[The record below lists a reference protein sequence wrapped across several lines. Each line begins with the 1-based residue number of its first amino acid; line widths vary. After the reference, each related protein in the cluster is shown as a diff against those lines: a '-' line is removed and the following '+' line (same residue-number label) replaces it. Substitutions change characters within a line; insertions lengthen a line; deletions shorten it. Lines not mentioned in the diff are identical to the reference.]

1 MGRWK
6 IVAVAIVAV
15 LALSIF
21 SGYLLYILTGNVMLS
36 RSLGGL
42 EYYSSV
48 GVAVERTVAPSKKAE
63 AGKAEGM
70 AIEAPQKLTAYT
82 GQERLI
88 SYTASIGLTVER
100 GMVEDSVDRILY
112 IVDAYKGYVSSMNV
126 GKEAARLT
134 VKIPQ
139 DSFFKFIDEVS
150 RIGKVISRMISGTDL
165 TEKIIDL
172 RARIKNA
179 RAVEASLVELLDRAR
194 NVSEVLEV
202 MRELSKVR
210 EEIEVME
217 AQLRNLEMSI
227 SYSTITIEISEEE
240 VGKEYVELLFKVLD
254 SRNTPVPK
262 TYIYVKGSVERLV
275 TDEFGEAKA
284 SFEKNT
290 NITLIALFYRSDGEA
305 LKASMTDKADS
316 NKTLTIR
323 FDKPSEPP
331 MINLEKLP
339 AIASSLINYLF
350 TGLTVIAILILPLL
364 VIMLILFVAIRKIYL
379 RVKQSV
385 LKA

>member
-1 MGRWK
+1 
-6 IVAVAIVAV
+6 
-15 LALSIF
+15 
-21 SGYLLYILTGNVMLS
+21 
-36 RSLGGL
+36 
-42 EYYSSV
+42 
-48 GVAVERTVAPSKKAE
+48 
-63 AGKAEGM
+63 
-70 AIEAPQKLTAYT
+70 
-82 GQERLI
+82 
-88 SYTASIGLTVER
+88 
-100 GMVEDSVDRILY
+100 MVEDSVNRILY

-227 SYSTITIEISEEE
+227 SYSTITIEISEE
-240 VGKEYVELLFKVLD
+240 VRREYVELLFKVLD
-254 SRNTPVPK
+254 SRNVPVPK
-262 TYIYVKGSVERLV
+262 TYIHVKGSGERLV

-290 NITLIALFYRSDGEA
+290 NITLIAIFYRSDGEA
-305 LKASMTDKADS
+305 LKASMMDKADS

-379 RVKQSV
+379 RVKRSI
-385 LKA
+385 LKT